1 MSNHRPTGITHTGAH
16 NFQIGGGTAPT
27 RAPRPISLD
36 RHETGKTTPSQGRP
50 VQLTRIDE
58 INKNITYLTEHSA
71 LFPGNQ
77 VRNEVARLVKER
89 EELRG
94 TAPTM
99 NRKITQES
107 DYGLTIDEYKKG
119 GTVKKTGMAL
129 VHKGEYVVPSKD
141 AAKVKKFLKE
151 SKKTK
156 NKK

>member
-16 NFQIGGGTAPT
+16 NYQIGGGTAPT

-58 INKNITYLTEHSA
+58 INKNIIYLRDHSA

-77 VRNEVARLVKER
+77 VRNEIARLVKER
-89 EELRG
+89 EELGG

-99 NRKITQES
+99 NREITQRF
-107 DYGLTIDEYKKG
+107 DKG
-119 GTVKKTGMAL
+119 GPVKKTGMAL